1 MSYILDAIKKS
12 EAERNLGVSPGALA
26 SSTPV
31 SRTTTSVRIMTVIVL
46 LNVTALGG
54 WWWWQGRAPTTVA
67 AAGVAVAPST
77 KEHQSPPSNTVQ
89 PARPPMRETI
99 EQPSPRPSIP
109 VANAPVPPAPTA
121 RLPEFSTH
129 VFADD
134 PQLRA
139 VTLDGRR
146 LTEGDLIG
154 PGMRLLEIT
163 ESGVVIDVNGERV
176 VFDVL
181 QDWRS

>member
-26 SSTPV
+26 APMPASGS
-31 SRTTTSVRIMTVIVL
+31 TTSLRIATVIVV
-46 LNVTALGG
+46 LNVAALGG
-54 WWWWQGRAPTTVA
+54 WWLWQERPAGIVETTA
-67 AAGVAVAPST
+67 AAPAFSHAIPSPAPDAAPRS
-77 KEHQSPPSNTVQ
+77 
-89 PARPPMRETI
+89 I
-99 EQPSPRPSIP
+99 DQPSQALVDLSTPTAKPKP
-109 VANAPVPPAPTA
+109 APKPTA

-146 LTEGDLIG
+146 LTEGELIG

-163 ESGVVIDVNGERV
+163 ESGVVLDFNGERIE
-176 VFDVL
+176 FDVL